1 MCAERRA
8 MIDWVNIIV
17 AAVCSIVGAF
27 GGGSVLYFR
36 QNKREKD
43 ISNELREADE
53 WEKLYRE
60 KEQKCDAKDAK
71 IDELRNHINLLQE
84 ERIRLIA
91 ESSAK
96 QQEMSGQVSQLR
108 TEMIE
113 CNWYRCE
120 VCGCK
125 NRQPPREIE
134 IEQQ

>member
-1 MCAERRA
+1 

-17 AAVCSIVGAF
+17 AAVCSVVGAF
-27 GGGSVLYFR
+27 GGGSLLYFR

-71 IDELRNHINLLQE
+71 IDELRKHINSLQE

-91 ESSAK
+91 DSSDK
-96 QQEMSGQVSQLR
+96 QQELQGKVSQLR

-125 NRQPPREIE
+125 NRRPPREIE
-134 IEQQ
+134 TETEQC